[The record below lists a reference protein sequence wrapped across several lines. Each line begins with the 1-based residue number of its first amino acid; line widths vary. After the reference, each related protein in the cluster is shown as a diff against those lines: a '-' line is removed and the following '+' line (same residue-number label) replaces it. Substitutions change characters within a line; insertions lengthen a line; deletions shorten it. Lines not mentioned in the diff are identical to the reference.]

1 MCSQAK
7 GTAGVAR
14 GQQPGSFSPPAR
26 DPPTAHET
34 PRLQPAPAICAPLRL
49 LGCIQPLVILQDL
62 RFRYYLRGLFTRSR
76 LLWLA
81 NLQQMSATSNMRVF
95 LPVLLAALLGMEQ
108 VHSLMCFSCT
118 DQKNNINCL
127 WPVSCQEKDHYCIT
141 LSAAAGFGNVNL
153 GYTLNKGCSP
163 ICPSENVN
171 LNLGVASVN
180 SYCCQSSFC
189 NFSAAGLGLR
199 ASIPLLGLGLL
210 LSLLAL
216 LQLSP

>member
-1 MCSQAK
+1 VAACFPSQ
-7 GTAGVAR
+7 GQGPAGL
-14 GQQPGSFSPPAR
+14 SPFPA
-26 DPPTAHET
+26 
-34 PRLQPAPAICAPLRL
+34 
-49 LGCIQPLVILQDL
+49 
-62 RFRYYLRGLFTRSR
+62 
-76 LLWLA
+76 
-81 NLQQMSATSNMRVF
+81 
-95 LPVLLAALLGMEQ
+95 
-108 VHSLMCFSCT
+108 
-118 DQKNNINCL
+118 
-127 WPVSCQEKDHYCIT
+127 T
-141 LSAAAGFGNVNL
+141 LSVCPLILTFHAGNVNL

>member
-1 MCSQAK
+1 MFLLVSELGIKGPTGKAPCPGRLPQAT
-7 GTAGVAR
+7 GR
-14 GQQPGSFSPPAR
+14 C
-26 DPPTAHET
+26 H
-34 PRLQPAPAICAPLRL
+34 LQNVPFA
-49 LGCIQPLVILQDL
+49 
-62 RFRYYLRGLFTRSR
+62 
-76 LLWLA
+76 
-81 NLQQMSATSNMRVF
+81 
-95 LPVLLAALLGMEQ
+95 

-127 WPVSCQEKDHYCIT
+127 WPVSCQDTDNYCVT

-153 GYTLNKGCSP
+153 GYTLNKGCAP
-163 ICPSENVN
+163 TCPRENVN
-171 LNLGVASVN
+171 INLGVASVN

-189 NFSAAGLGLR
+189 NFSTAGLGLR

>member
-1 MCSQAK
+1 
-7 GTAGVAR
+7 
-14 GQQPGSFSPPAR
+14 
-26 DPPTAHET
+26 
-34 PRLQPAPAICAPLRL
+34 
-49 LGCIQPLVILQDL
+49 
-62 RFRYYLRGLFTRSR
+62 
-76 LLWLA
+76 
-81 NLQQMSATSNMRVF
+81 MSATSNMRVF